1 MVLRVLVIGDHAI
14 VREGLR
20 RLVNRDQEIKI
31 VGEAASKREAIAQ
44 ISHHNPDVIVVDLHL
59 PDGSGLEVVAWAR
72 SLSQSI
78 GIVVLTMSNMPEH
91 VLASLQSGASS
102 HVDKTAPVGELLQA
116 IKLSANKP
124 LSFTARKLTDAIAAK
139 NKGVGLTPR
148 EIEILEKLPSG
159 DTILQIAAALFV
171 TESTVKTHLSAIYR
185 KLNAEN
191 RVQAINN
198 ARKFGLLP

>member
-1 MVLRVLVIGDHAI
+1 MLRVLVIDDHAI

-20 RLVNRDQEIKI
+20 RLVNRDEDIKI

-91 VLASLQSGASS
+91 VLASMQSGASS
-102 HVDKTAPVGELLQA
+102 HVDKTAPVGELLKA

-139 NKGVGLTPR
+139 NKGVDLTPR

-171 TESTVKTHLSAIYR
+171 TESTIKTHLSAIYR

>member
-1 MVLRVLVIGDHAI
+1 MALRVLVIDDHAI

-20 RLVNRDQEIKI
+20 RLVNRDEGIKI
-31 VGEAASKREAIAQ
+31 VGEAASKKEAIAQ

-72 SLSQSI
+72 SLSQNI

-91 VLASLQSGASS
+91 VLASMQSGASS

-171 TESTVKTHLSAIYR
+171 TESTIKTHLSAIYR

>member
-1 MVLRVLVIGDHAI
+1 MVLRVLVIDDHAI

-20 RLVNRDQEIKI
+20 RLVNRDEGIKI

-91 VLASLQSGASS
+91 VLASMQSGASS
-102 HVDKTAPVGELLQA
+102 HIDKTAPVGELLQA
-116 IKLSANKP
+116 IKMSANKP

-139 NKGVGLTPR
+139 NRGVGLTPR

-171 TESTVKTHLSAIYR
+171 TESTIKTHLSAIYR

>member
-1 MVLRVLVIGDHAI
+1 MTLRVLVIDDHAI

-20 RLVNRDQEIKI
+20 RLISRDEGII
-31 VGEAASKREAIAQ
+31 VVGEAASKNEAIAQ

-59 PDGSGLEVVAWAR
+59 PDGSGLDVIAWAR
-72 SLSQSI
+72 SLSQKI

-91 VLASLQSGASS
+91 VLASMQSGASS
-102 HVDKTAPVGELLQA
+102 HVDKTAPIAEVLKA
-116 IKLSANKP
+116 IKHSADKP
-124 LSFTARKLTDAIAAK
+124 LSFTARKLTEAMAAK
-139 NKGVGLTPR
+139 NKGLGLTPR
-148 EIEILEKLPSG
+148 EIEVLEKLPSG
-159 DTILQIAAALFV
+159 DTVAKIAKKLFL
-171 TESTVKTHLSAIYR
+171 TESTIKTHLFSLYK

>member
-1 MVLRVLVIGDHAI
+1 MTLRVLVIDDHAI

-20 RLVNRDQEIKI
+20 RLVNRDEGIKI

-91 VLASLQSGASS
+91 VLASMQSGASS

-171 TESTVKTHLSAIYR
+171 TESTIKTHLSAIYR

>member
-1 MVLRVLVIGDHAI
+1 MALRVLVIDDHAI

-20 RLVNRDQEIKI
+20 RLVNRDQEIRI

>member
-1 MVLRVLVIGDHAI
+1 MTLRVLVIDDHAI

-20 RLVNRDQEIKI
+20 RLISRDEGII
-31 VGEAASKREAIAQ
+31 VVGEAASKNEAIAQ

-59 PDGSGLEVVAWAR
+59 PDGSGLDVIAWAR
-72 SLSQSI
+72 SLSQKI

-91 VLASLQSGASS
+91 VLASMQSGASS
-102 HVDKTAPVGELLQA
+102 HVDKTAPISEVLKA
-116 IKLSANKP
+116 IKHSADKP
-124 LSFTARKLTDAIAAK
+124 LSFTARKLTEAMAAK
-139 NKGVGLTPR
+139 NKGLGLTPR
-148 EIEILEKLPSG
+148 EIEVLEKLPSG
-159 DTILQIAAALFV
+159 DTVAQIAKQLFV
-171 TESTVKTHLSAIYR
+171 TESTIKTHLFSLYK